1 MNITPYI
8 NVSIPFN
15 VKVMAAVPQFGT
27 TSGTSANTNE
37 LDPFLTDTQQAV
49 LLELVKRPKATYNGL
64 ATEIGVSRRTVS
76 RAIAALV
83 DMEYIERVGNNISGF
98 WKIIR

>member
-1 MNITPYI
+1 
-8 NVSIPFN
+8 
-15 VKVMAAVPQFGT
+15 MAAVPQFGT
-27 TSGTSANTNE
+27 TSGTSANANE

>member
-1 MNITPYI
+1 
-8 NVSIPFN
+8 
-15 VKVMAAVPQFGT
+15 MALVPQFDT
-27 TSGTSANTNE
+27 TSGTSANVNE
-37 LDPFLTDTQQAV
+37 PDPFLADIQQAV

-64 ATEIGVSRRTVS
+64 ASEISVSRRTVS

-83 DMEYIERVGNNISGF
+83 DMEYIERVDNNISGF